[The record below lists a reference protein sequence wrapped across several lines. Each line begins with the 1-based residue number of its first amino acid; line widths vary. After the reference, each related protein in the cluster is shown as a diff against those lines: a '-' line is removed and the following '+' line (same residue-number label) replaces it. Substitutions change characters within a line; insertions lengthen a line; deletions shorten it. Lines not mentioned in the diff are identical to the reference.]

1 MKRLLL
7 IIVFFSGIFS
17 SAQISFK
24 PGFFIENSGSRV
36 DCIIK
41 DTGSA
46 QTPDLFKYKLNESGD
61 ILTVNSSDII
71 EIEVFNRFKYLK
83 RTVDLDRSKTTSNIS
98 SLDENSQPNF
108 NKENLLLIVLIEGAV
123 SLYKYQEG
131 AILKYFIQIGDGN
144 INQLIY
150 KRYKVKNEVGSNNEF
165 KKQLFEAL
173 QCETIESRKFKNINY
188 YKSDLSDLIID
199 YHECKKLSYIDYV
212 NMGDK
217 GYFRFNLKSGITF
230 SKLSAIGPSSA
241 FEFNFDNETSL
252 RIGAELEY
260 ISSINN
266 YKWAVFIEPTYQQY
280 VTESEVNIRPDSR
293 FPDFAKATADYRSI
307 EIPIGLRHYLYLN
320 DSSKLFIDGGYV
332 IDMVLQQDVEVEVI
346 QTDIV
351 LQSKGNLF
359 FGFGYKYQ
367 DKYSL
372 AFRINTPRTA
382 TQESSSW
389 KSDYSTTSIIFG
401 YTIF

>member
-7 IIVFFSGIFS
+7 IALLFSGIFS

-108 NKENLLLIVLIEGAV
+108 NKENLLLKVLVEGAV

-131 AILKYFIQIGDGN
+131 AILKYFIQIGDGK

-150 KRYKVKNEVGSNNEF
+150 KRYKVKNEVGTNNEF

>member
-1 MKRLLL
+1 M
-7 IIVFFSGIFS
+7 
-17 SAQISFK
+17 
-24 PGFFIENSGSRV
+24 
-36 DCIIK
+36 C
-41 DTGSA
+41 
-46 QTPDLFKYKLNESGD
+46 
-61 ILTVNSSDII
+61 
-71 EIEVFNRFKYLK
+71 
-83 RTVDLDRSKTTSNIS
+83 
-98 SLDENSQPNF
+98 
-108 NKENLLLIVLIEGAV
+108 
-123 SLYKYQEG
+123 
-131 AILKYFIQIGDGN
+131 YFIQIGDGN

-382 TQESSSW
+382 TRESSSW